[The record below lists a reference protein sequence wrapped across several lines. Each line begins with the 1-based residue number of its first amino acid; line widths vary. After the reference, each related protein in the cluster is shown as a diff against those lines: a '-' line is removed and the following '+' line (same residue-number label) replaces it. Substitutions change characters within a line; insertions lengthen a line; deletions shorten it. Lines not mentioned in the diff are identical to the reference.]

1 MSERGGIM
9 RIRNLTKKMDDNL
22 VLKDVSFDLK
32 AGEITALIG
41 RNGVGKTTL
50 FSTMTGIYLPDE
62 GDVFLDEESIF
73 KHPEV
78 KQQLFFLEDNMN
90 HFNTYSV
97 QTVVKIYRQIYP
109 TFDEAFFSELMQRF
123 ELPMKA
129 KLMSFSKG
137 RKALFFII
145 LAFSINVRFLLLD
158 EPMDGLDIII
168 KKQILAI
175 IKDTVKK
182 RGTSVVIASH
192 RLEELE
198 AIADRVIVLK
208 GASVEFDYYLEDM
221 RTDAVKIQVAF
232 KTKKIPDF
240 VKNNA
245 QLLYRNGRIYTLL
258 VTKNASSFLAELRL
272 EEPVLLEE
280 MSISIE
286 DIFTV
291 HLAND
296 KIDYYEI

>member
-1 MSERGGIM
+1 MK
-9 RIRNLTKKMDDNL
+9 IRNLTKKMDDNL

-245 QLLYRNGRIYTLL
+245 LLLYRNGRIYTLL

>member
-1 MSERGGIM
+1 MK
-9 RIRNLTKKMDDNL
+9 IRNLTKKMDDNL

-232 KTKKIPDF
+232 KTKKIPEF

-258 VTKNASSFLAELRL
+258 VTENASSFLAELRL

>member
-1 MSERGGIM
+1 MK
-9 RIRNLTKKMDDNL
+9 IRNLTKKMDDNL

-97 QTVVKIYRQIYP
+97 QAVVKIYRQIYP

>member
-9 RIRNLTKKMDDNL
+9 KIRNLTKKMDDNL

-73 KHPEV
+73 KHSEV

-208 GASVEFDYYLEDM
+208 GASVELDYYLEDM

-258 VTKNASSFLAELRL
+258 VTKNASSFLAKLRL

>member
-1 MSERGGIM
+1 MGERGGIM
-9 RIRNLTKKMDDNL
+9 KIRNLTKKMDDNL

>member
-9 RIRNLTKKMDDNL
+9 KIRNLTKKMDDNL

-73 KHPEV
+73 EHPEV

-208 GASVEFDYYLEDM
+208 GASVELDYYLEDM

>member
-1 MSERGGIM
+1 MK
-9 RIRNLTKKMDDNL
+9 IRNLTKKMDDNL

-32 AGEITALIG
+32 AGEVTALIG

>member
-9 RIRNLTKKMDDNL
+9 KIRNLTKKMDDNL

-182 RGTSVVIASH
+182 RETSVVIASH

>member
-1 MSERGGIM
+1 ME
-9 RIRNLTKKMDDNL
+9 IRNITKKMEDNL
-22 VLKDVSFDLK
+22 VLNDISFDLK

-50 FSTMTGIYLPDE
+50 FSTMTGIYLPDA
-62 GDVFLDEESIF
+62 GDVFLNGKSVF

-97 QTVVKIYRQIYP
+97 HAVVKIYKNIYT
-109 TFDEAFFSELMQRF
+109 TFDEGFFNDAMEQF
-123 ELPMKA
+123 KLPMKA

-145 LAFSINVRFLLLD
+145 LAFSINVQYLLLD
-158 EPMDGLDIII
+158 EPMDGLDVII
-168 KKQILAI
+168 KKEVLTLITN
-175 IKDTVKK
+175 TVKE
-182 RGTSVVIASH
+182 RGTSVLIASH
-192 RLEELE
+192 RLDELE
-198 AIADRVIVLK
+198 SVANRVIVLK
-208 GASVEFDYYLEDM
+208 GASLELDYYLDDM
-221 RTDAVKIQVAF
+221 RNDALKIQVAF
-232 KTKKIPDF
+232 KTKQIPAF
-240 VKNNA
+240 VKDNA

-258 VTKNASSFLAELRL
+258 VTENANEFVAQLRL

-280 MSISIE
+280 MPISIE

>member
-9 RIRNLTKKMDDNL
+9 KIRNLTKKMDDNL

-32 AGEITALIG
+32 AGEVTALIG

-62 GDVFLDEESIF
+62 GDVFLDEKSIF

>member
-1 MSERGGIM
+1 MK
-9 RIRNLTKKMDDNL
+9 IRNLTKKMDDNL

-145 LAFSINVRFLLLD
+145 LAFSVNVRFLLLD

-232 KTKKIPDF
+232 KTKKIPNF

>member
-1 MSERGGIM
+1 MK
-9 RIRNLTKKMDDNL
+9 IRNLTKKMDDNL

-62 GDVFLDEESIF
+62 GDVLLDEESIF

-129 KLMSFSKG
+129 KLISFSKG

-192 RLEELE
+192 RLDELE

>member
-1 MSERGGIM
+1 MK
-9 RIRNLTKKMDDNL
+9 IRNLTKKMDNNL

-62 GDVFLDEESIF
+62 GDVLLDEESIF

-129 KLMSFSKG
+129 KLISFSKG

-192 RLEELE
+192 RLDELE

>member
-9 RIRNLTKKMDDNL
+9 KIRNITKKMDDNL

-32 AGEITALIG
+32 AGEVTALIG

-62 GDVFLDEESIF
+62 GDVFLDEKSIF

-97 QTVVKIYRQIYP
+97 QTVVKIYRQIYL
-109 TFDEAFFSELMQRF
+109 TFDEAFFSELMQQF

-198 AIADRVIVLK
+198 AIADRIIVLK

-258 VTKNASSFLAELRL
+258 VTENASSFLAELRL

>member
-1 MSERGGIM
+1 MK
-9 RIRNLTKKMDDNL
+9 IRNITKKMDDNL

-32 AGEITALIG
+32 AGEVTALIG

-62 GDVFLDEESIF
+62 GDVFLDEKSIF

-109 TFDEAFFSELMQRF
+109 TFDEAFFSELMQQF

-198 AIADRVIVLK
+198 AIADRIIVLK

-258 VTKNASSFLAELRL
+258 VTENASSFLAELRL

>member
-9 RIRNLTKKMDDNL
+9 KIRNLTKKMDDNL

-145 LAFSINVRFLLLD
+145 LAFSVNVRFLLLD

-192 RLEELE
+192 RLDELE

-258 VTKNASSFLAELRL
+258 VTENASSFLAELRL

>member
-1 MSERGGIM
+1 ME
-9 RIRNLTKKMDDNL
+9 IRNITKKMEDNL
-22 VLKDVSFDLK
+22 VLNDISFDLK
-32 AGEITALIG
+32 AGKITALIG

-50 FSTMTGIYLPDE
+50 FSTMTGIYLPDA
-62 GDVFLDEESIF
+62 GDVFLNGKSVF

-97 QTVVKIYRQIYP
+97 HAVVKIYKNIYT
-109 TFDEAFFSELMQRF
+109 TFDEGFFNDAMEQF

-145 LAFSINVRFLLLD
+145 LAFSINVQYLLLD
-158 EPMDGLDIII
+158 EPMDGLDVII
-168 KKQILAI
+168 KKEILTLI
-175 IKDTVKK
+175 TNTVKE
-182 RGTSVVIASH
+182 RGTSVLIASH
-192 RLEELE
+192 RLDELE
-198 AIADRVIVLK
+198 SVANRVIVLK
-208 GASVEFDYYLEDM
+208 GASLELDYYLDDM
-221 RTDAVKIQVAF
+221 RNDALKIQVAF
-232 KTKKIPDF
+232 KTKQIPAF
-240 VKNNA
+240 VKDNA

-258 VTKNASSFLAELRL
+258 VTENANEFVAQLRL

-280 MSISIE
+280 MPISIE

>member
-1 MSERGGIM
+1 MK
-9 RIRNLTKKMDDNL
+9 IRNLTKKMDDNL

-145 LAFSINVRFLLLD
+145 LAFSVNVRFLLLD

>member
-9 RIRNLTKKMDDNL
+9 KIRNLTKKMDDNL

-208 GASVEFDYYLEDM
+208 GASVELDYYLEDM

-258 VTKNASSFLAELRL
+258 VTGNASSFLAELRL

>member
-9 RIRNLTKKMDDNL
+9 KIRNLTKKMDDNL

-73 KHPEV
+73 EHPEV

-145 LAFSINVRFLLLD
+145 LAFSVNVRFLLLD

>member
-1 MSERGGIM
+1 MK
-9 RIRNLTKKMDDNL
+9 IRNLTKKMDDNL

-175 IKDTVKK
+175 IKNTVKK

-208 GASVEFDYYLEDM
+208 GASVELDYYLEDM

>member
-1 MSERGGIM
+1 MK
-9 RIRNLTKKMDDNL
+9 IRNLTKKMDDNL

-182 RGTSVVIASH
+182 CGTSVVIASH

>member
-1 MSERGGIM
+1 MK
-9 RIRNLTKKMDDNL
+9 IRNLTKKMDDNL

-32 AGEITALIG
+32 AGEVTALIG

-62 GDVFLDEESIF
+62 GDVFLDEKSIF

-109 TFDEAFFSELMQRF
+109 TFDEAFFSELMQQF

-175 IKDTVKK
+175 IKDTVKE

-198 AIADRVIVLK
+198 AIADRIIVLK

-258 VTKNASSFLAELRL
+258 VIENASSFLAELRL

>member
-9 RIRNLTKKMDDNL
+9 KIRNLTKKMDDNL

-129 KLMSFSKG
+129 KLISFSKG

-192 RLEELE
+192 RLDELE

-258 VTKNASSFLAELRL
+258 VTENASSFLAELRL

>member
-1 MSERGGIM
+1 MK
-9 RIRNLTKKMDDNL
+9 IRNLTKKMDDNL

-129 KLMSFSKG
+129 KLISFSKG

-192 RLEELE
+192 RLDELE

-258 VTKNASSFLAELRL
+258 VTENASSFLAELRL

>member
-9 RIRNLTKKMDDNL
+9 KIRNLTKKMDDNL

-208 GASVEFDYYLEDM
+208 GASVELDYYLEDM

-258 VTKNASSFLAELRL
+258 VTKNASSFLAKLRL

>member
-1 MSERGGIM
+1 MSERGGKM
-9 RIRNLTKKMDDNL
+9 EIRNLTKKMDDNL

-32 AGEITALIG
+32 AGEVTALIG

-62 GDVFLDEESIF
+62 GDVFLDEKSIF

-97 QTVVKIYRQIYP
+97 HTVVKIYKQIYT
-109 TFDEAFFSELMQRF
+109 TFDETFFMELMKQF

-129 KLMSFSKG
+129 KLLSFSKG

-145 LAFSINVRFLLLD
+145 LAFSLNVRYLLLD

-168 KKQILAI
+168 KKQILTI

-208 GASVEFDYYLEDM
+208 GASVELDYYLDDM

-232 KTKKIPDF
+232 KTKKIPEF

-258 VTKNASSFLAELRL
+258 VTENASSFLADLRL

>member
-9 RIRNLTKKMDDNL
+9 KIRNLTKKMDDNL

-62 GDVFLDEESIF
+62 GDVLLDEESIF

-129 KLMSFSKG
+129 KLISFSKG

-192 RLEELE
+192 RLDELE

>member
-9 RIRNLTKKMDDNL
+9 KIRNLTKKMDDNL

-145 LAFSINVRFLLLD
+145 LAFSVNVRFLLLD

>member
-1 MSERGGIM
+1 ME
-9 RIRNLTKKMDDNL
+9 IRNITKKMEDNL
-22 VLKDVSFDLK
+22 VLNDISFDLK

-50 FSTMTGIYLPDE
+50 FSTMTGIYLPDA
-62 GDVFLDEESIF
+62 GDVFLNGKSVF

-97 QTVVKIYRQIYP
+97 HAVVKIYKNIYT
-109 TFDEAFFSELMQRF
+109 TFDEGFFNDAMEQF

-145 LAFSINVRFLLLD
+145 LAFSINVQYLLLD
-158 EPMDGLDIII
+158 EPMDGLDVII
-168 KKQILAI
+168 KKEILTLI
-175 IKDTVKK
+175 TNTVKEL
-182 RGTSVVIASH
+182 GTSVLIASH
-192 RLEELE
+192 RLDELE
-198 AIADRVIVLK
+198 SVANRVIVLK
-208 GASVEFDYYLEDM
+208 GASLELDYYLDDM
-221 RTDAVKIQVAF
+221 RNDALKIQVAF
-232 KTKKIPDF
+232 KTKQIPAF
-240 VKNNA
+240 VKDNA

-258 VTKNASSFLAELRL
+258 VTENANEFVAQLRL

-280 MSISIE
+280 MPISIE

>member
-1 MSERGGIM
+1 MK
-9 RIRNLTKKMDDNL
+9 IRNLTKKMDDNL

-32 AGEITALIG
+32 AGEVTALIG

-50 FSTMTGIYLPDE
+50 FSTMMGIYLPDE
-62 GDVFLDEESIF
+62 GDVFLDEKSIF

-109 TFDEAFFSELMQRF
+109 TFDEAFFSELMQQF

-145 LAFSINVRFLLLD
+145 LAFSINVQFLLLD

-198 AIADRVIVLK
+198 AIADRIIVLK

-258 VTKNASSFLAELRL
+258 VTENASSFLAELRL

>member
-9 RIRNLTKKMDDNL
+9 KIRNLTKKMDDNL

-182 RGTSVVIASH
+182 CGTSVVIASH

>member
-9 RIRNLTKKMDDNL
+9 KIRNLTKKMDDNL

-62 GDVFLDEESIF
+62 
-73 KHPEV
+73 
-78 KQQLFFLEDNMN
+78 
-90 HFNTYSV
+90 
-97 QTVVKIYRQIYP
+97 
-109 TFDEAFFSELMQRF
+109 AFFNELMQRF

-145 LAFSINVRFLLLD
+145 LAVSLNVRFLLLD

-168 KKQILAI
+168 KKQILAT

-208 GASVEFDYYLEDM
+208 GASVELDYYLEDM

-258 VTKNASSFLAELRL
+258 VTENASSFLAELRL

>member
-1 MSERGGIM
+1 MK
-9 RIRNLTKKMDDNL
+9 IRNLTKKMDGNL

>member
-9 RIRNLTKKMDDNL
+9 KIRNLTKKMDDNL

-232 KTKKIPDF
+232 KTKKIPEF

-258 VTKNASSFLAELRL
+258 VTENASSFLAELRL

>member
-9 RIRNLTKKMDDNL
+9 KIRNLTKKMDDNL

-109 TFDEAFFSELMQRF
+109 AFDEAFFSELMQQF

-192 RLEELE
+192 RLDELE